1 MKTMSRLML
10 IACLVLPVLVGC
22 KKEDASQAQ
31 VKAPMSAP
39 ATDDRQAWVD
49 YLNDVVPRNMAGIA
63 NQPYVYLLPGTSAP
77 DFQEQYNRL
86 VEKAQSDVARG
97 IIHRNWDAYL
107 GELDQAAPDAKSVLQ
122 EWVQGKQLPLPRYVE
137 IGREGP
143 DHAPRFRVA
152 VSIGKL
158 AEAEG
163 EGASKQAAEKI
174 AAATLLARLAEEDR
188 T

>member
-1 MKTMSRLML
+1 MKTVSRLML
-10 IACLVLPVLVGC
+10 IACLVLPVLAGC
-22 KKEDASQAQ
+22 KKEEASQAQ

-97 IIHRNWDAYL
+97 IISGNLLAYASPASDKMADL
-107 GELDQAAPDAKSVLQ
+107 VVAAFDGVPADSMKGVRVLFIGKAADSDRVQAAVTPTGVEYVFVDTAK
-122 EWVQGKQLPLPRYVE
+122 
-137 IGREGP
+137 
-143 DHAPRFRVA
+143 
-152 VSIGKL
+152 
-158 AEAEG
+158 
-163 EGASKQAAEKI
+163 
-174 AAATLLARLAEEDR
+174 
-188 T
+188 